1 MNLMCPE
8 FPTCSN
14 NEIVRADK
22 VGNSGLCIDKIGNS
36 YIISIPY
43 VEITRI
49 DEIGDSELIST
60 SYDDADEMCWLTN
73 LKIRRIH
80 DRTTKL

>member
-22 VGNSGLCIDKIGNS
+22 VGNSGPCIDKIGNS
-36 YIISIPY
+36 YIISISY

-49 DEIGDSELIST
+49 DEIGDSYIISD
-60 SYDDADEMCWLTN
+60 SSDEIVRADEVGDSVVGRNC
-73 LKIRRIH
+73 RS
-80 DRTTKL
+80 